1 MCIHFLGHVSPEPN
15 RSARLRHTCQA
26 VHLRRVLLPKGPLV
40 RSKPLFD
47 VQPRPLRLDSDVCR
61 NLASYGDGC
70 TNGTDNRCRFGILY
84 ADGSRTAGVY
94 SRDRLTLTRVDTVNN
109 FRFGCGHD
117 HRSSATYDGLLALGR
132 LPMSLVA
139 QTSSV
144 YRGAFSYCLPAVNS
158 RSGFLALGVRRSA
171 TSGFVFTPLRS
182 SNAFTRCL

>member
-1 MCIHFLGHVSPEPN
+1 M
-15 RSARLRHTCQA
+15 
-26 VHLRRVLLPKGPLV
+26 
-40 RSKPLFD
+40 
-47 VQPRPLRLDSDVCR
+47 
-61 NLASYGDGC
+61 
-70 TNGTDNRCRFGILY
+70 
-84 ADGSRTAGVY
+84 
-94 SRDRLTLTRVDTVNN
+94 LTLTRVDTVNN

-144 YRGAFSYCLPAVNS
+144 YRGAFSCHPAVNS

-182 SNAFTRCL
+182 SNAFTRCLCLALPSVGSGLTSSRHRSLEA